1 MWLVRS
7 HLSLPECSLKLKRWT
22 ITPQKESHIRLSAL
36 LEHLQQCLCLCQYDS
51 ICHLSEVPLGMTSS
65 QACDTIDLSIINSL
79 GCSWISSRKS
89 LGSTTSLWKTGCF
102 LWTDGKT
109 RFLGETY
116 HRCFVEIS
124 FQYLLGLRNAAFSL
138 KYTDSLSICICQ
150 ARCKKIY
157 HSQFHG
163 NSQFIP

>member
-1 MWLVRS
+1 MFQFYFFPINYHTLKPCSFVYFEMWWVRS

-89 LGSTTSLWKTGCF
+89 LGSTTSLWETGCF
-102 LWTDGKT
+102 CEQMGKQG
-109 RFLGETY
+109 FEEK
-116 HRCFVEIS
+116 HIIDA
-124 FQYLLGLRNAAFSL
+124 LLRYPSSTSL
-138 KYTDSLSICICQ
+138 D
-150 ARCKKIY
+150 
-157 HSQFHG
+157 
-163 NSQFIP
+163 